1 MFAANTKG
9 FKNES
14 KYLGQKNY
22 EVTNAVINIQDRTI
36 FDPVILSVLYSS
48 LLIFTW
54 SNYSFFILKL
64 LFKQSNA
71 VMSLVAVK

>member
-1 MFAANTKG
+1 MFFIKVTEQIVNPIIMFAANTKG

-36 FDPVILSVLYSS
+36 FEPVI
-48 LLIFTW
+48 
-54 SNYSFFILKL
+54 FIG
-64 LFKQSNA
+64 
-71 VMSLVAVK
+71 LVH